1 MNGLSNHVII
11 LPILLPVV
19 AGAIMLL
26 LDERRRE
33 LKNRISITAALGIA
47 VSAIWLLIQVE
58 NPNTPEAFVYKLAD
72 WAAPFGIVLVADRL
86 SALMVLVTAIVGTVA
101 LIYSISRW
109 AVLGPRFHSLLLLL
123 LMGLSGAFLTGDL
136 FNLYVFFEVLL
147 AASYGLLLHSS
158 GKRRVKAGLHYV
170 AVNLAGSFFF
180 LVGVGVIYALTG
192 TLNMADLV
200 ERMAALPADQ
210 VPLLKAGAAVLGVAF
225 LVKSGAW
232 PLNFWLPTTYAAAA
246 APVAAIFSVMT
257 KVGVYIIL
265 RLTSLLSAT
274 EGSFELFGAS
284 WLLFAGIATILFA
297 MFGVLSTRHVPR
309 IAGYATII
317 SSGTILAILGSGSE
331 AVISAALYY
340 LVGSTLGL
348 AALFLLADQI
358 TRRERLEAANQDV
371 GPIFSDDYETA
382 LQSEFE
388 GVELGEDIPR
398 GTALL
403 ASTFFLVTVL
413 LVGLPP
419 LSGFM
424 AKFGILSGL
433 MKAWVTPNG
442 VPLAGTQSAA
452 WLLVGLIVFSGFML
466 LLALVRSGIETFWA
480 NHEQAASMSFRPA
493 EATAVL
499 MLVVLAIGLALF
511 AGPSLAYTDATSAYL
526 ANPDAYVRA
535 VLGGVELVPAAD
547 VVGLPDAVSAVGAG
561 AGELP

>member
-1 MNGLSNHVII
+1 MTGFANHVII
-11 LPILLPVV
+11 LPIVLPVV

-86 SALMVLVTAIVGTVA
+86 SALMVLVTAIVGAVA

-180 LVGVGVIYALTG
+180 LVGVGLIYALTG

-232 PLNFWLPTTYAAAA
+232 PLNFWLPTTYSAAA

-265 RLTSLLSAT
+265 RLSSLLSAT
-274 EGSFELFGAS
+274 EGNFELFGAS
-284 WLLFAGIATILFA
+284 WLLFGGIGTILFA
-297 MFGVLSTRHVPR
+297 TFGVLSTRHVPR

-317 SSGTILAILGSGSE
+317 SSGTILAIIGSSSE
-331 AVISAALYY
+331 AVISSALYY

-358 TRRERLEAANQDV
+358 TRRERLEAAGQDV
-371 GPIFSDDYETA
+371 GPIFHDDYDTA
-382 LQSEFE
+382 LLSEFE

-403 ASTFFLVTVL
+403 ASSFFLVTVL

-424 AKFGILSGL
+424 AKFGILSSL
-433 MKAWVTPNG
+433 LKAWVAPDG
-442 VPLAGTQSAA
+442 GPLAGTQTAA
-452 WLLVGLIVFSGFML
+452 WLLVGLIVFSGFTM
-466 LLALVRSGIETFWA
+466 LLALVRSGIDTFWT
-480 NHEQAASMSFRPA
+480 NHEQAATMALRPA

-499 MLVVLAIGLALF
+499 MLVLLAIGLALF
-511 AGPSLAYTDATSAYL
+511 AGPALNYTDAASAYL
-526 ANPDAYVRA
+526 ADPDTYVRA
-535 VLGGVELVPAAD
+535 VLGGVELVPGD
-547 VVGLPDAVSAVGAG
+547 VAQVPDALGGG

>member
-1 MNGLSNHVII
+1 MNGLQNHVII
-11 LPILLPVV
+11 LPIILPIV

-26 LDERRRE
+26 LNERQRE

-47 VSAIWLLIQVE
+47 ISAIWLLVQVE
-58 NPNTPEAFVYKLAD
+58 NPNTPDVFVYKLAD
-72 WAAPFGIVLVADRL
+72 WEAPFGIVLVADRL
-86 SALMVLVTAIVGTVA
+86 SALMVLVTAIIGTVA
-101 LIYSISRW
+101 LIYSTSRW

-158 GKRRVKAGLHYV
+158 GRRRVKAGLHYV

-200 ERMAALPADQ
+200 VRMAELPADQ

-232 PLNFWLPTTYAAAA
+232 PLNFWLPTTYSAAA
-246 APVAAIFSVMT
+246 APVAASFSVMT

-265 RLTSLLSAT
+265 RLSHLLAGT
-274 EGSFELFGAS
+274 DGSFELFGAS
-284 WLLFAGIATILFA
+284 WLLFAGIGTILFA
-297 MFGVLSTRHVPR
+297 TFGVLSTRHVPR

-317 SSGTILAILGSGSE
+317 SSGTILAIIGSGSE

-358 TRRERLEAANQDV
+358 TRRERLEAAGHDV
-371 GPIFSDDYETA
+371 GPVFQDDYETA
-382 LQSEFE
+382 LLSEFE
-388 GVELGEDIPR
+388 GVELGADIPR
-398 GTALL
+398 GTALM
-403 ASTFFLVTVL
+403 ASSFFLVTVL

-433 MKAWVTPNG
+433 LAAWVAPG
-442 VPLAGTQSAA
+442 DAPLAGTQTAA
-452 WLLVGLIVFSGFML
+452 WLLIALIVFSGFTMM
-466 LLALVRSGIETFWA
+466 LALVRSGIDTFWT
-480 NHEQAASMSFRPA
+480 NYEQAATMALRPA
-493 EATAVL
+493 EAAAVL
-499 MLVVLAIGLALF
+499 MLVLMAIGLAAF
-511 AGPSLAYTDATSAYL
+511 AGPALAYTDAASAYL
-526 ANPDAYVRA
+526 AQPDAYVRA
-535 VLGGVELVPAAD
+535 VLGGVELVPA
-547 VVGLPDAVSAVGAG
+547 DAALLQDATGPGVGAR
-561 AGELP
+561 P